1 MSEFDFGGRRAS
13 EFRQRGFW
21 TLFAERHPEERPLMA
36 RRGPWF
42 WQRGLPDF
50 ALVLSMYVAPA
61 QNHVGVFFGRNEK
74 FGATEAWSRLKP
86 FQPAIEDRLKLRPEQ
101 SCEGLGINSLW
112 RVNLFCRGQLAG
124 HGRLAGDG
132 SIALRAC
139 RCRGSGQRWRSRSVK
154 SPACRPLK
162 PSSAPACRGRSR
174 RDGVAAPDGR
184 GHPPAD

>member
-1 MSEFDFGGRRAS
+1 
-13 EFRQRGFW
+13 
-21 TLFAERHPEERPLMA
+21 MA

-101 SCEGLGINSLW
+101 SCEGLGINSMW
-112 RVNLFCRGQLAG
+112 RVNCFAEDNWPAMADWLVTEGL
-124 HGRLAGDG
+124 
-132 SIALRAC
+132 ALRA
-139 RCRGSGQRWRSRSVK
+139 RRHRGSGRRRSRIMN
-154 SPACRPLK
+154 
-162 PSSAPACRGRSR
+162 SR
-174 RDGVAAPDGR
+174 AGC
-184 GHPPAD
+184 

>member
-74 FGATEAWSRLKP
+74 FGATQAWSRLKP

-112 RVNLFCRGQLAG
+112 RVNCFAEDNWPAMADWLVTEASRFERAVAEVLAEG
-124 HGRLAGDG
+124 GEAG
-132 SIALRAC
+132 S
-139 RCRGSGQRWRSRSVK
+139 
-154 SPACRPLK
+154 
-162 PSSAPACRGRSR
+162 
-174 RDGVAAPDGR
+174 
-184 GHPPAD
+184 